1 MLELLVHIDR
11 DDAPDDLVFALA
23 DVPDDSIEDVDV
35 STLPANWRVEPPP
48 AALRLIGDAWIRSS
62 SSISLRVPS
71 VLLPKESNLL
81 INPRHP
87 RFREVQYGAPEK
99 VILDPRFFKRPS

>member
-1 MLELLVHIDR
+1 MLELLVHIER
-11 DDAPDDLVFALA
+11 DDAPHDLVFAIA

-35 STLPANWRVEPPP
+35 STLPPNWRVEPPP
-48 AALRLIGDAWIRSS
+48 ATPRSIGDAWVRSS

-87 RFREVQYGAPEK
+87 RAGEIQYAALEK
-99 VILDPRFFKRPS
+99 VVLDPRLFK